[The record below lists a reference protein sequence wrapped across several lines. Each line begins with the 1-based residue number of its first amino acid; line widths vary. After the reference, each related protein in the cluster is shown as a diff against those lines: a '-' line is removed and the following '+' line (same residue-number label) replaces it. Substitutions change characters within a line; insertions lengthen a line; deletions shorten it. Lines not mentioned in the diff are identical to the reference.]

1 MLLMPG
7 VVKKTTNLVHL
18 DDHRCW
24 QWGTNDLEA
33 LIDNLASVDHVT
45 EQSFL
50 ELGSRIRLFH
60 GQAQGISCVAGEVVQ
75 LLHGNDIENTLQHLQ
90 LLVERCS
97 LWLSETG
104 EKSTEICA
112 LLNSVM
118 TQITDLDAA
127 VDGLRKVTKTL
138 HALRVSTRI
147 EAAKGYAS
155 GAGVLARSLDELGR
169 LVSEKI
175 TEIFERTELLVP
187 MINQSLT
194 MERAAQSGS
203 IRTAHCEVK
212 KARDLLT
219 AFLTNCLETEQWT
232 DRLKERSDDVTQ
244 NFGEMVAALQFQDIT
259 RQRLDHIQ
267 KALISLGEHLEK
279 LTLLADSSRDEEASR
294 LFSRICRLQHGQ
306 LTLAWQEFLS
316 AADNLSENL
325 HGMAASVVSMAS
337 DTRELSRSTDVGSD
351 NRFAAVLDVLKT
363 ITLFLDETRTV
374 HQSAGQ
380 HLSEVCQA
388 IQAVSGLVE
397 EVELIGEEMQLL
409 AMNAAVSAAHA
420 RQRGAGLDII
430 AQNIHIVAEEAT
442 TYALVLARECE
453 TITRLAVHLQDVERE
468 TQTSAENIGCLLDDA
483 RERMT
488 TIETNGTKLMVL
500 AADVDQ
506 AAADLSEDVNNVA
519 KTIDV
524 RVAFHEKLAP
534 ALERLGSLAA
544 SADKEMTESDGVN
557 LETLFGDLEHCYTM
571 DSERQI
577 HKQFIDKDDLS
588 HQVTTGLD
596 EWSANRDHGLGD
608 NVDLF

>member
-219 AFLTNCLETEQWT
+219 AFLTLPAN
-232 DRLKERSDDVTQ
+232 
-244 NFGEMVAALQFQDIT
+244 
-259 RQRLDHIQ
+259 
-267 KALISLGEHLEK
+267 ALIIFKRPSSVLVN
-279 LTLLADSSRDEEASR
+279 TLRSS
-294 LFSRICRLQHGQ
+294 
-306 LTLAWQEFLS
+306 
-316 AADNLSENL
+316 
-325 HGMAASVVSMAS
+325 
-337 DTRELSRSTDVGSD
+337 
-351 NRFAAVLDVLKT
+351 
-363 ITLFLDETRTV
+363 LFLR
-374 HQSAGQ
+374 
-380 HLSEVCQA
+380 
-388 IQAVSGLVE
+388 IPAV
-397 EVELIGEEMQLL
+397 MK
-409 AMNAAVSAAHA
+409 
-420 RQRGAGLDII
+420 
-430 AQNIHIVAEEAT
+430 
-442 TYALVLARECE
+442 
-453 TITRLAVHLQDVERE
+453 
-468 TQTSAENIGCLLDDA
+468 
-483 RERMT
+483 
-488 TIETNGTKLMVL
+488 KLRDSL
-500 AADVDQ
+500 
-506 AAADLSEDVNNVA
+506 
-519 KTIDV
+519 
-524 RVAFHEKLAP
+524 VAFA
-534 ALERLGSLAA
+534 GCNMVNSLSPGRSFSPLRTISLKICMAWRQVLFPWLQIQESSPDRQM
-544 SADKEMTESDGVN
+544 SAVITV
-557 LETLFGDLEHCYTM
+557 LL
-571 DSERQI
+571 
-577 HKQFIDKDDLS
+577 LS
-588 HQVTTGLD
+588 
-596 EWSANRDHGLGD
+596 WM
-608 NVDLF
+608 F